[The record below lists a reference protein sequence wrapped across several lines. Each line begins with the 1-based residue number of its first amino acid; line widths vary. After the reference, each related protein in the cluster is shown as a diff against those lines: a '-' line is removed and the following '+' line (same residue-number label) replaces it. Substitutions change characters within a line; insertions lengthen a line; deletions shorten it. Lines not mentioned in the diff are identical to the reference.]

1 MQLTCPQPPPLP
13 DVEPLKLDEIRR
25 TAHIKHLPKDV
36 SKLFSYINY
45 EWMLDEVCLS

>member
-1 MQLTCPQPPPLP
+1 MINQVVCLTNLLLQVVRMQLTCPQPPPLP

-36 SKLFSYINY
+36 SK
-45 EWMLDEVCLS
+45 

>member
-25 TAHIKHLPKDV
+25 TAHVKHLPKDV
-36 SKLFSYINY
+36 RNYSYIYFEILN
-45 EWMLDEVCLS
+45 LLNQHV